1 MDVQVGRWQHE
12 AGSASFGINSTA
24 LGELW
29 SGKLGPLDAKHF
41 HDEEP
46 AAGISLGWMHIVVQ
60 PVMRGYAGEFMRTV
74 EASHS

>member
-1 MDVQVGRWQHE
+1 
-12 AGSASFGINSTA
+12 
-24 LGELW
+24 
-29 SGKLGPLDAKHF
+29 LGPLDAKHF